1 MDNWTGEVSR
11 GCVTLF
17 TPNGQMDMTQG
28 YGTPKKS
35 NASPRKLGIDIGNK
49 AMRRIIE
56 TRNDKKW

>member
-1 MDNWTGEVSR
+1 
-11 GCVTLF
+11 
-17 TPNGQMDMTQG
+17 MDMTQG

>member
-1 MDNWTGEVSR
+1 
-11 GCVTLF
+11 
-17 TPNGQMDMTQG
+17 MDMTQE
-28 YGTPKKS
+28 YGTEKKS